1 MANEWWKYIKLD
13 FVSREQFENDKLIR
27 INKLKKFGLEPQMEI
42 FDKEY
47 KPLDYSLVN
56 NLIYYVNLIDEF
68 WDKSDEY
75 TISISMNN
83 NGKLVFWDI
92 QTPVGKSKILRR
104 TI

>member
-1 MANEWWKYIKLD
+1 MN
-13 FVSREQFENDKLIR
+13 
-27 INKLKKFGLEPQMEI
+27 
-42 FDKEY
+42 
-47 KPLDYSLVN
+47 
-56 NLIYYVNLIDEF
+56 F

>member
-1 MANEWWKYIKLD
+1 M
-13 FVSREQFENDKLIR
+13 
-27 INKLKKFGLEPQMEI
+27 
-42 FDKEY
+42 
-47 KPLDYSLVN
+47 VN

-104 TI
+104 PYDFNTNNISFNKNIQ

>member
-1 MANEWWKYIKLD
+1 MFL
-13 FVSREQFENDKLIR
+13 
-27 INKLKKFGLEPQMEI
+27 INKLKISKLFNI